1 VISARRRFFSD
12 STFGILVSA
21 SNFSNV
27 SREERWLLTR
37 VGSCD
42 LIRDSSHDI
51 YIRSKFFPLARL
63 IIIVSKSFTASL
75 FAIASRLALQ
85 MSISQ
90 VVRFTDRRAIATFF
104 NVQCLLPTRKETSRE
119 TLSDLLA
126 ACSLHYY
133 TRCVF
138 RRHAFPALSFGVF
151 VSRRAASLQ
160 RVTYTPVDSCTF
172 IELFTHRFNEIGWCD

>member
-1 VISARRRFFSD
+1 MTSGPRRNLRPHSRFFSWHLYPIKVL
-12 STFGILVSA
+12 SSCA
-21 SNFSNV
+21 SNYHRESQDPSLPLFS
-27 SREERWLLTR
+27 L
-37 VGSCD
+37 
-42 LIRDSSHDI
+42 
-51 YIRSKFFPLARL
+51 
-63 IIIVSKSFTASL
+63 SL
-75 FAIASRLALQ
+75 FASQLALR

-90 VVRFTDRRAIATFF
+90 VARFADRRAIATFF

-126 ACSLHYY
+126 ACSLHYH